1 MFLDAMA
8 MTLHGS
14 IFRYEPAMS
23 YLASRGVTEEEI
35 RLYKIGYSRIISV
48 PREES
53 PEYETFIKQT
63 DKGRKFE
70 NKIIFPIFDVLGR
83 VLGLFGRAIDSK
95 EFKFFLTKEGKHIGA
110 LLGLHQALNYIYD
123 TEKVFVVEGPFDL
136 LSFRK
141 VFPNTVSSITA
152 GLYENQYRMLNMYA
166 KTIVTVFD
174 SDTAGREAAEKALNR
189 WKNIVNVNLGY
200 HDPNDC
206 FRSMPFKRY
215 KEYVQKRVSQV
226 LLFT

>member
-1 MFLDAMA
+1 
-8 MTLHGS
+8 
-14 IFRYEPAMS
+14 
-23 YLASRGVTEEEI
+23 V
-35 RLYKIGYSRIISV
+35 
-48 PREES
+48 
-53 PEYETFIKQT
+53 
-63 DKGRKFE
+63 
-70 NKIIFPIFDVLGR
+70 FDVLGR

-95 EFKFFLTKEGKHIGA
+95 EFKFFLTKEAKYIGA

-152 GLYENQYRMLNMYA
+152 GLYENQYKILNFYA
-166 KTIVTVFD
+166 RTIITVFD
-174 SDTAGREAAEKALNR
+174 SDTAGKEAAEKALNR
-189 WKNIVNVNLGY
+189 WKNVINVNLGY

-206 FRSMPFKRY
+206 FRSMSFKKY
-215 KEYVQKRVSQV
+215 QEYVRRKVSRV